1 MIERV
6 LAKTGETV
14 WARAMMYKAVDQL
27 VLLYDSE
34 NWVVTGEMLNFLEGF
49 QHREARR
56 ITGITATHGAVK
68 KWGYSPVVAGL
79 KTAGLHPIM
88 EYIRRRRS
96 IIAEILACLPIYEL

>member
-14 WARAMMYKAVDQL
+14 RARAMMYKAVDQL

-49 QHREARR
+49 
-56 ITGITATHGAVK
+56 
-68 KWGYSPVVAGL
+68 
-79 KTAGLHPIM
+79 
-88 EYIRRRRS
+88 
-96 IIAEILACLPIYEL
+96 